1 MHNTPLSNYIGVVVH
16 QAFLMHAQIKKLTSL
31 LKEKFNFSDKLEMSI
46 DIDPRDI
53 EVDLAK
59 HLYSLGFNRLS
70 LAVQDL
76 YLKV

>member
-1 MHNTPLSNYIGVVVH
+1 MVLVH
-16 QAFLMHAQIKKLTSL
+16 QAFLMHTQIKKLTSL

-46 DIDPRDI
+46 EIDPRDI